1 MKFKTNFSKAISLSF
16 FLSFF
21 LSLTTSAQTPTPW
34 LLGGN
39 NAVVSG
45 DFMGTI
51 NSAPLEIR
59 TNDIPAL
66 TISEVN
72 QNISINTPGFG
83 AKLNVLENN
92 GITGLHVRN
101 SSSNPFGTIG
111 MLSEIGFGATGQTL
125 SGMVSSVQSTNIG
138 YGSFNLVIPTPT
150 SVESYGVFAEVSTN
164 PNLNDLAY
172 AIWGRV
178 NQNAGPST
186 SYAGFF
192 EGKTWCTSGSWTGS
206 DAFLKDDIND
216 LSSNLEII
224 NLLQPKKYRFQQEA
238 YPQLSLPSGY
248 HFGFIAQE
256 LEEVL
261 PELVGTAVHPAEY
274 DDEGNM
280 IAEAIEMKGVNYD
293 GLIPILTGAIQEL
306 EARLVEME
314 ARLEGCCS
322 NKNASENETPS
333 SIKEDSSFKL
343 FPNPSSGLVKLAIKS
358 QEKSHVRI
366 VVINEQ
372 GQEAE
377 KFESIPLTEGE
388 NLVDLDL
395 SFLNA
400 GKYFVQMIHNQKTET
415 QILIIQ

>member
-1 MKFKTNFSKAISLSF
+1 MKRKIIIPAMLLISSTTLAQFWNDNGNFV
-16 FLSFF
+16 
-21 LSLTTSAQTPTPW
+21 TPTNW
-34 LLGGN
+34 LGTQN
-39 NAVVSG
+39 NQ
-45 DFMGTI
+45 
-51 NSAPLEIR
+51 PLNIR
-59 TNDIPAL
+59 TNGIQAM
-66 TISEVN
+66 TISNLN
-72 QNISINTPGFG
+72 QSVGINTTTQAGRLG
-83 AKLNVLENN
+83 VEENN
-92 GITGLHVRN
+92 GLIALHVRN
-101 SSSNPFGTIG
+101 SSPATFPSNIG
-111 MLSEIGFGATGQTL
+111 IWTDIGSGAAANQQLGLFTTVQVTNRGFGGF
-125 SGMVSSVQSTNIG
+125 
-138 YGSFNLVIPTPT
+138 FNLSTTPT
-150 SVESYGVFAEVSTN
+150 TAESYGVYAEVSTN

-192 EGKTWCTSGSWTGS
+192 EGKTWCTSGTWTGS

-216 LSSNLEII
+216 LSSNLEIV

-314 ARLEGCCS
+314 ARLESCCS
-322 NKNASENETPS
+322 NKNASENEAPS
-333 SIKEDSSFKL
+333 NIYKDGSFKL
-343 FPNPSSGLVKLAIKS
+343 FPNPSSGLVKLTIKS
-358 QEKSHVRI
+358 QEKSQAKI
-366 VVINEQ
+366 LVINEQ
-372 GQEAE
+372 GQEAA
-377 KFESIPLTEGE
+377 KFESIPLSEGE

-400 GKYFVQMIHNQKTET
+400 GKYFVQMIQNQKTET
-415 QILIIQ
+415 KILIIQ